1 MRGGYAL
8 SYSAVLSVHAMWVT
22 PVRVQLWGTERWSY
36 PFLSLRLYIRESTV
50 GLSTRAV
57 LVHSCSNRRA
67 CELPSEISE
76 CVRYPP
82 YRLVVALLPSI
93 CFGVI
98 PSAPPGVGRLVL
110 EWICLCAREAQL
122 GC

>member
-1 MRGGYAL
+1 MFIYG
-8 SYSAVLSVHAMWVT
+8 VLSGGIT
-22 PVRVQLWGTERWSY
+22 L
-36 PFLSLRLYIRESTV
+36 FLSLRLYIRESTV

-67 CELPSEISE
+67 CELPAEISE

-82 YRLVVALLPSI
+82 YRLVVALLPSR
-93 CFGVI
+93 CLGVI

-110 EWICLCAREAQL
+110 EWICLCVSETQL